1 LLYKVYWLIPLNNDL
16 GQLPS
21 KSNLASIRLRSAVC
35 INAFESAGLS
45 IGYGESIPSDIDKVV
60 IGKIGAH
67 DISIRA
73 TAWLRQISKAKDSG
87 ARIFLDYTDHH
98 LGFNSSMREFYE
110 QALVFV
116 DHCITSSEYLSTLL
130 QEHFAGPITLIED
143 AVEITPI
150 KPKEILCTK
159 PTTALWFGHSSN
171 IPYLVE
177 FINTS
182 SFLLNNSN
190 LIVLSNEAG
199 IAYFNEN
206 SLRINS
212 PSQIKLG
219 LWSFETMIHAA
230 SLSDFSI
237 IPSSLTDPRKL
248 GASSNRLITSF
259 ALGLP
264 TTADNL
270 PSYQKYSDYYVDI
283 RSSNFF
289 NLAENP
295 LLFSLNV
302 ELQES
307 LLNKFSFKKLGSD
320 WLFLIRGH

>member
-1 LLYKVYWLIPLNNDL
+1 MPSIYWLIPLNSDL

-35 INAFESAGLS
+35 INAFEAAGLS
-45 IGYGESIPSDIDKVV
+45 IGYGESIPTDIEYVF

-67 DISIRA
+67 DISIRS

-87 ARIFLDYTDHH
+87 AKIFLDYTDHH
-98 LGFNSSMREFYE
+98 LGFNSSMGEFYE

-130 QEHFAGPITLIED
+130 QEHFSGQITIIED

-159 PTTALWFGHSSN
+159 PTTALWFGHGSN
-171 IPYLVE
+171 ISYLVE
-177 FINTS
+177 FINS
-182 SFLLNNSN
+182 SRFLLNNST

-199 IAYFNEN
+199 IIDFNEN
-206 SLRINS
+206 SLCINS

-219 LWSFETMIHAA
+219 LWSADTMIHAT
-230 SLSDFSI
+230 SISDFCI
-237 IPSSLTDPRKL
+237 IPSSLSDPRKL
-248 GASSNRLITSF
+248 GASSNRLITSL

-264 TTADNL
+264 TAADNL

-283 RSSNFF
+283 RSLNFSY
-289 NLAENP
+289 LAENP
-295 LLFSLNV
+295 LLFSPNV

-307 LLNKFSFKKLGSD
+307 LLNKFSFKKLRSD